1 MLIPLSSLIVALVI
15 LGNLGLLLG
24 ELPFYQRLPALWRHR
39 RDPVFLLGAGLVSL
53 VLGLGLPGYWGW
65 VEGAV
70 LQQFRTSVGLLAL
83 GLLLLAFWRELFWE
97 NPLAKWVKRRS
108 RPRRTV
114 LIWVLLLGIIAL
126 ALLAPLASSK
136 IIFSSSLESVSHVG
150 WIVQAKLALEE
161 GQFPLRVAPLENNGW
176 RYPSFQFYSQFPYTV
191 AGLIYKFITPDNPYS
206 AYRLVLWG
214 SLTLGGLFISR
225 LALALSASPVAA
237 LLSGVAYMSAPY
249 FLNNIHA
256 RGAFTESVAQGLLPI
271 VLFYSWRVCQRPN
284 LRSAVFAAV
293 AWFALGVTHI
303 ITFLYATL
311 FLILLGA
318 VLFCRSPRR
327 RAFKKPVFFIT
338 LSYLWAWGLALYFLA
353 PVLLESSSL
362 SIRQQINMISPF
374 DTRWMTPLANLLSP
388 LSLPPEPTLDGVAAT
403 YGLHPAIGW
412 IFLAGWGAVAYYHLG
427 QKSIPAKLEPAR
439 ALFTPVLSLFL
450 LAFFLLWSPVDI
462 WAFLPRQLW
471 VTQFTF
477 RFLTHL
483 MWTGALLSAW
493 GIVLIFRQR
502 LDRRH
507 LVLGILIIILLNRPW
522 LPVPKGNVTVAS
534 VMQEPL
540 FRNSGALDYLHR
552 LPSRQLLGNS
562 ELPVTALDWIP
573 SFGSWNTFLTRNL
586 ELFAQ
591 FPDPTQTQV
600 PAGYLARF
608 RYPKPAPG
616 GAPRLIL
623 TGRLD
628 PEEDLG
634 PDSVSVDL
642 NQQRLGEINLNQ
654 RAFNLDIPL
663 PQIEDKEPDW
673 TLTFTLQSPDPNRPP
688 PRLLIDQFKI
698 IGLTPSDSAV
708 TVTQTQNACRRVGA
722 VTQCQ
727 VQGDPAAEVAQLP
740 VLYYPRLLRVEINGQ
755 PAPYFPVHHRDYHL
769 VGVRLPPGAHTVT
782 VAFRGLVWANF
793 LSAVSWLGLILAG
806 FLTLPRF
813 SPVAGDRKLKNID

>member
-1 MLIPLSSLIVALVI
+1 MLIPLASFIVALVI

-24 ELPFYQRLPALWRHR
+24 ERSLYQRLPALWRHR
-39 RDPVFLLGAGLVSL
+39 RDPVFFLSAGLVSL
-53 VLGLGLPGYWGW
+53 VLALGLPGYWGW

-97 NPLAKWVKRRS
+97 NPLAEWVKRRS
-108 RPRRTV
+108 RPHRTV
-114 LIWVLLLGIIAL
+114 LAWLLLLGIIAL

-176 RYPSFQFYSQFPYTV
+176 RYPSFQFYSQLPYTL
-191 AGLIYKFITPDNPYS
+191 AGLIYKFLTPDNPYS

-214 SLTLGGLFISR
+214 SLVTGGLFISR

-237 LLSGVAYMSAPY
+237 LLGGVAYMSAPY

-256 RGAFTESVAQGLLPI
+256 RGAFTESFAQGLLPI
-271 VLFYSWRVCQRPN
+271 VLFYSWRVCQKPN
-284 LRSAVFAAV
+284 LRSALLAAI
-293 AWFALGVTHI
+293 AWFALAVTHI
-303 ITFLYATL
+303 ITFLYTTL

-318 VLFCRSPRR
+318 VFLCRSSRP
-327 RAFKKPVFFIT
+327 RAFKKTIFFLS

-353 PVLLESSSL
+353 PVLLESPYL
-362 SIRQQINMISPF
+362 SIRRQINTISPF

-388 LSLPPEPTLDGVAAT
+388 LSLPPEPSLEGVAAT

-427 QKSIPAKLEPAR
+427 QKPIPAKLAPVQS
-439 ALFTPVLSLFL
+439 LFTPVLSLFL

-493 GIVLIFRQR
+493 GVVLIFRER

-507 LVLGILIIILLNRPW
+507 LILGILVIILLNRPW
-522 LPVPKGNVTVAS
+522 LPVPRGNVTVAS
-534 VMQEPL
+534 VIQEPL

-552 LPSRQLLGNS
+552 LPSRPLLGNS

-591 FPDPTQTQV
+591 FPDPEQTEV

-623 TGRLD
+623 TGQLD
-628 PEEDLG
+628 PEEDLSA
-634 PDSVSVDL
+634 DSVTVDL
-642 NQQRLGEINLNQ
+642 NQQRLGEINLDQ

-663 PQIEDKEPDW
+663 PQVEDKDPEW
-673 TLTFTLQSPDPNRPP
+673 TFTFTLQSPDPHRPP
-688 PRLLIDQFKI
+688 PRLLIDQFKV

-708 TVTQTQNACRRVGA
+708 PLAQTQDSCRRVGA
-722 VTQCQ
+722 ITQCQ
-727 VQGDPAAEVAQLP
+727 VQGDSAAEVVQLP
-740 VLYYPRLLRVEINGQ
+740 ILYYPRLLRVDINGQ

-782 VAFRGLVWANF
+782 VAFRGLVWAN
-793 LSAVSWLGLILAG
+793 LVSAVSWLGLILAG
-806 FLTLPRF
+806 VLTLPRF
-813 SPVAGDRKLKNID
+813 SLAAGGRKLKNID